1 MKLFYGGYSTYHLDE
16 RYYFISTSHNAF
28 SYFLYIFS
36 ISLNPLR
43 PINYGMDCP
52 DSGSVP
58 RSGSDTNVVT
68 SDNGDPVKM
77 TSADTNSGF
86 EVEVAPS
93 LEHHHDWLS
102 ESGMSEETPLFSGS
116 DKRSPSSRVP
126 VPEDKMRRVWLVFYM
141 LGMTTLLP
149 WNFFIAVNDYW
160 NFKFRD
166 IEHNA
171 THTQLQKEFTS
182 YLGRQKKNTA
192 KLNLLVPLPF
202 QRYLQI
208 YPMLSLLS

>member
-1 MKLFYGGYSTYHLDE
+1 MKGIL
-16 RYYFISTSHNAF
+16 STSLILHLQISF
-28 SYFLYIFS
+28 YIFS

-58 RSGSDTNVVT
+58 RSEVDNFVT
-68 SDNGDPVKM
+68 CDNGDPVKM
-77 TSADTNSGF
+77 TVDTNSGF
-86 EVEVAPS
+86 EVEVAPAP
-93 LEHHHDWLS
+93 EPHDWLS
-102 ESGMSEETPLFSGS
+102 ESGMSEETPLFSES
-116 DKRSPSSRVP
+116 DKRSTISQVSA
-126 VPEDKMRRVWLVFYM
+126 PEDKMRRVWLVFYM

-182 YLGRQKKNTA
+182 YLGSK
-192 KLNLLVPLPF
+192 
-202 QRYLQI
+202 
-208 YPMLSLLS
+208 

>member
-1 MKLFYGGYSTYHLDE
+1 MKGIL
-16 RYYFISTSHNAF
+16 STSLILHLHISF
-28 SYFLYIFS
+28 HIFS

-58 RSGSDTNVVT
+58 RSEVDNVVT
-68 SDNGDPVKM
+68 CDNGDPVKM
-77 TSADTNSGF
+77 TVDTNSGF
-86 EVEVAPS
+86 EVEGAPAP
-93 LEHHHDWLS
+93 EPHDWLS

-116 DKRSPSSRVP
+116 DKRSASSQVP
-126 VPEDKMRRVWLVFYM
+126 APEDKMRRVWLVFYM

-182 YLGRQKKNTA
+182 YLGSK
-192 KLNLLVPLPF
+192 
-202 QRYLQI
+202 
-208 YPMLSLLS
+208 